1 MTMPDSAP
9 AHPVLLFDGS
19 CNLCNFWV
27 NFLLAA
33 DSKHR
38 LKFAALQSTGG
49 KQLLLQHGY
58 DSNVLESVILI
69 DQAGFYTKSAAILK
83 VLRLLGGLWRLL
95 YVFVIIPRPIRDF
108 LYNFIARRRYRWFG
122 RRDQCRIPTAP
133 ERERFL
139 D

>member
-1 MTMPDSAP
+1 MPDSAP

-38 LKFAALQSTGG
+38 LKFAAQQSTCG

-58 DSNVLESVILI
+58 DSDVFESVILI
-69 DQAGFYTKSAAILK
+69 DKAPLYTKSAAILK
-83 VLRLLGGLWRLL
+83 VLRLIGGIWRLL
-95 YVFVIIPRPIRDF
+95 SVVVIIPRPIRDF
-108 LYNFIARRRYRWFG
+108 LYDFIARRRYRWFG
-122 RRDQCRIPTAP
+122 KRDQCRIPTP
-133 ERERFL
+133 QERERFL